1 MKKIVY
7 FIEFILIK
15 VLFIFFKI
23 IGYKYSSNLGFLIG
37 KIIGP
42 IFRSKK
48 LIIKNLQKANLQK
61 QNNLEKIASNVL
73 GNYGRIFAEYVHLKN
88 FRNDKLEKYISIE
101 GLEHLENLKK
111 SKKRAVFIS
120 GHFNNFELM
129 AMQIEKAGIE
139 LATIYRP
146 LNNFLLNKTM
156 EQIRTENICK
166 NQIKK
171 GRAGS
176 REIIQN
182 LIKGKSIAIMIDQ
195 RVREGKKIDFFNN
208 QATTTTI
215 PAQLIKKYNC
225 ELVPVYIERRKNN
238 YFRMFVSKPIKI
250 DKNKSILEIT
260 KFLNNL
266 LERMILRNIDQW
278 IWTHNRWKD

>member
-1 MKKIVY
+1 MKKIIY

-61 QNNLEKIASNVL
+61 QNNLEKIASDVL

-88 FRNDKLEKYISIE
+88 FRNDKLKKYISIE
-101 GLEHLENLKK
+101 GLEHLNNLKK
-111 SKKRAVFIS
+111 TKKRAVFIS

-176 REIIQN
+176 REIIKN

-195 RVREGKKIDFFNN
+195 RVREGIKIDFFNN

-238 YFRMFVSKPIKI
+238 YFKMFVSKPIKI
-250 DKNKSILEIT
+250 DKNKSVLEIT
-260 KFLNNL
+260 KYLNNL

>member
-42 IFRSKK
+42 IFRSRK

-101 GLEHLENLKK
+101 GLEHLNNLKK
-111 SKKRAVFIS
+111 TKKRAVFIS

-176 REIIQN
+176 REIIKN

-195 RVREGKKIDFFNN
+195 RVREGIKIDFFNN

-238 YFRMFVSKPIKI
+238 YFKMFVSKPIKI
-250 DKNKSILEIT
+250 DKNKSVLEIT

-266 LERMILRNIDQW
+266 LERMIVRNIDQW

>member
-88 FRNDKLEKYISIE
+88 FRNDKLKKYISIE
-101 GLEHLENLKK
+101 GLEHLNNLKK
-111 SKKRAVFIS
+111 TKKRAVFIS

-176 REIIQN
+176 REIIKN

-195 RVREGKKIDFFNN
+195 RVREGIKIDFFNN

-238 YFRMFVSKPIKI
+238 YFKMFVSKPIKI
-250 DKNKSILEIT
+250 DKNKSVLEIT
-260 KFLNNL
+260 KYLNNL

>member
-1 MKKIVY
+1 MKRIVY

-61 QNNLEKIASNVL
+61 QNNLEKIASDVL

-101 GLEHLENLKK
+101 GLEHLNNLKK
-111 SKKRAVFIS
+111 TKKRAVFIS

-176 REIIQN
+176 REIIKN

-195 RVREGKKIDFFNN
+195 RVREGIKIDFFNN

-225 ELVPVYIERRKNN
+225 ELVPVYIERKKNN
-238 YFRMFVSKPIKI
+238 YFKMFVSKPIKI
-250 DKNKSILEIT
+250 DKNKSVLEIT

-266 LERMILRNIDQW
+266 LERMIVRNIDQW

>member
-1 MKKIVY
+1 MKKIVH

-42 IFRSKK
+42 IFRSKE
-48 LIIKNLQKANLQK
+48 LIIKNLEKANIQK
-61 QNNLEKIASNVL
+61 QNDLKEIASNVL
-73 GNYGRIFAEYVHLKN
+73 GNYGRIFAEYIHLKN
-88 FRNDKLEKYISIE
+88 FRNDRLKKYISIE

-176 REIIQN
+176 REIIKN

-195 RVREGKKIDFFNN
+195 RVREGKKIEFFNN
-208 QATTTTI
+208 LATTTTI

>member
-1 MKKIVY
+1 MKIAIY
-7 FIEFILIK
+7 LIEFILIK
-15 VLFIFFKI
+15 ILFNFFKI
-23 IGYKYSSNLGFLIG
+23 IGYRNSSNLGFLIG
-37 KIIGP
+37 KSFGP

-48 LIIKNLQKANLQK
+48 LIIKNIEKANFK
-61 QNNLEKIASNVL
+61 NKENIKNIALNVL
-73 GNYGRIFAEYVHLKN
+73 GNYGRILAEYVHLKN
-88 FRNDKLEKYISIE
+88 FRNDKLKKYISIE

-111 SKKRAVFIS
+111 TKRKAVFIS

-146 LNNFLLNKTM
+146 LNNFFLNKTM
-156 EQIRTENICK
+156 EQIRKNNICK

-176 REIIQN
+176 REIIRC
-182 LIKGKSIAIMIDQ
+182 LTKGKSIAIMIDQ
-195 RVREGKKIDFFNN
+195 RVREGEKIKFFNN
-208 QATTTTI
+208 YATTTTI
-215 PAQLIKKYNC
+215 PAQLIKKYDCN
-225 ELVPVYIERRKNN
+225 LVPVYIERKNKC
-238 YFRMFVSKPIKI
+238 YFKMYISKPIKI

-260 KFLNNL
+260 KFLNDL
-266 LERMILRNIDQW
+266 LEKMILKNVDQW

>member
-61 QNNLEKIASNVL
+61 QNNLEKIASDVL

-101 GLEHLENLKK
+101 GLEHLKNLKK
-111 SKKRAVFIS
+111 TKKRAVFIS

-176 REIIQN
+176 REIIKN

-195 RVREGKKIDFFNN
+195 RVREGIKIDFFNN

-238 YFRMFVSKPIKI
+238 YFKMFVSKPIKI
-250 DKNKSILEIT
+250 DKNKSVLEIT

>member
-61 QNNLEKIASNVL
+61 QNNLEKIASDVL

-88 FRNDKLEKYISIE
+88 FRNDKLKKYISIE
-101 GLEHLENLKK
+101 GLEHLNNLKK
-111 SKKRAVFIS
+111 TKKRAVFIS

-129 AMQIEKAGIE
+129 AMHIEKAGIE

-176 REIIQN
+176 REIIKN

-195 RVREGKKIDFFNN
+195 RVREGIKIDFFNN
-208 QATTTTI
+208 QATTTTV

-238 YFRMFVSKPIKI
+238 YFKMFVSKPIKI
-250 DKNKSILEIT
+250 DKNKSVLEIT

>member
-61 QNNLEKIASNVL
+61 QNNLEKIASDVL

-88 FRNDKLEKYISIE
+88 FRKDKLEKYISIE
-101 GLEHLENLKK
+101 GLEHLNNLKK
-111 SKKRAVFIS
+111 TKKRAVFIS

-176 REIIQN
+176 REIIKN

-195 RVREGKKIDFFNN
+195 RVREG
-208 QATTTTI
+208 
-215 PAQLIKKYNC
+215 
-225 ELVPVYIERRKNN
+225 
-238 YFRMFVSKPIKI
+238 IKI
-250 DKNKSILEIT
+250 E
-260 KFLNNL
+260 FF
-266 LERMILRNIDQW
+266 
-278 IWTHNRWKD
+278 

>member
-48 LIIKNLQKANLQK
+48 LIIKNLQKANIQK
-61 QNNLEKIASNVL
+61 QNDLKEIASNVL
-73 GNYGRIFAEYVHLKN
+73 GNYGRIFAEYIHLKN

-101 GLEHLENLKK
+101 GLEHLKNLKK
-111 SKKRAVFIS
+111 TKKRAVFIS

-176 REIIQN
+176 REIIKN

-195 RVREGKKIDFFNN
+195 RVREGIKIDFFNN

-238 YFRMFVSKPIKI
+238 YFKMFVSKPIKI
-250 DKNKSILEIT
+250 DKNKSVLEIT

-266 LERMILRNIDQW
+266 LERMIVRNIDQW